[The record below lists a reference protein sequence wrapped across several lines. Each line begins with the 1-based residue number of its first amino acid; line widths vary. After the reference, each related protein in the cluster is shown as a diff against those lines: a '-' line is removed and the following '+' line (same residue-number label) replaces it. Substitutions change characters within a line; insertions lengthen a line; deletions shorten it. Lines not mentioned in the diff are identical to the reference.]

1 MTLVKE
7 IQKFLGLKFEILKLK
22 RRDFSEG
29 SGIPY
34 NNITSIMNGLRSNPQ
49 MHTILKI
56 ANYFDCSID
65 EVVGRS
71 EYIPLLQVKGRFKD
85 LSLDDINNNLKK
97 FLKDKV
103 VKQDINFYILGKE
116 IGFNYSI
123 HNFINGSREQKNL
136 NSQIIVALADYFQV
150 SLDEMVGR
158 IAPTK
163 DTDNTKFSEQNFNS
177 DPDLNNL

>member
-34 NNITSIMNGLRSNPQ
+34 NNIITSVMNGLRSNPQ

-71 EYIPLLQVKGRFKD
+71 EHIPLLQVKG
-85 LSLDDINNNLKK
+85 SL
-97 FLKDKV
+97 
-103 VKQDINFYILGKE
+103 
-116 IGFNYSI
+116 
-123 HNFINGSREQKNL
+123 
-136 NSQIIVALADYFQV
+136 
-150 SLDEMVGR
+150 R
-158 IAPTK
+158 IYH
-163 DTDNTKFSEQNFNS
+163 
-177 DPDLNNL
+177 